1 MRRDMRNAWQFPL
14 ATHPRF
20 VYSLFLSSGQRMF
33 KRDEKG
39 VVMMDSEKVARLEK
53 DVSEQDRRLD
63 DTQKSVVAV
72 ETKTEQNEKNINR
85 VESQSITRFEQLLNR
100 IDAGFDRV
108 ESNINRVESNL
119 KSDIN
124 RVEPELKTDRRW
136 FYGLIATTII
146 SVLVAILSWYSK
158 YLDAVIP
165 K

>member
-1 MRRDMRNAWQFPL
+1 
-14 ATHPRF
+14 
-20 VYSLFLSSGQRMF
+20 
-33 KRDEKG
+33 
-39 VVMMDSEKVARLEK
+39 MDSEKVARLKK

-72 ETKTEQNEKNINR
+72 ETKTEQNEKDINR

-124 RVEPELKTDRRW
+124 RVETELKTDRRW

>member
-1 MRRDMRNAWQFPL
+1 M
-14 ATHPRF
+14 T
-20 VYSLFLSSGQRMF
+20 
-33 KRDEKG
+33 
-39 VVMMDSEKVARLEK
+39 DSEKVARLEK

-63 DTQKSVVAV
+63 DTQKSGVAV
-72 ETKTEQNEKNINR
+72 EAKTEQNEKNIDR

-108 ESNINRVESNL
+108 ENNINRVEA
-119 KSDIN
+119 
-124 RVEPELKTDRRW
+124 ELKTDRRW
-136 FYGLIATTII
+136 FYGLIVTTII

>member
-1 MRRDMRNAWQFPL
+1 MRRDMQNAWQFPL

-20 VYSLFLSSGQRMF
+20 VYSFFSSGQRMF

-39 VVMMDSEKVARLEK
+39 IVMTDSEKVARLEK

-63 DTQKSVVAV
+63 DTPKSVVAV

-124 RVEPELKTDRRW
+124 RVETELKTDRRW

>member
-1 MRRDMRNAWQFPL
+1 
-14 ATHPRF
+14 
-20 VYSLFLSSGQRMF
+20 
-33 KRDEKG
+33 
-39 VVMMDSEKVARLEK
+39 MMDSEKVARLEK

-72 ETKTEQNEKNINR
+72 ETKTEQNEKDIDR

-124 RVEPELKTDRRW
+124 RVETELKTDRRW

>member
-1 MRRDMRNAWQFPL
+1 M
-14 ATHPRF
+14 T
-20 VYSLFLSSGQRMF
+20 
-33 KRDEKG
+33 
-39 VVMMDSEKVARLEK
+39 DSEKVARLEK

-72 ETKTEQNEKNINR
+72 ETKTEQNEKDINR

-124 RVEPELKTDRRW
+124 RVETELKTDRRW

>member
-1 MRRDMRNAWQFPL
+1 
-14 ATHPRF
+14 
-20 VYSLFLSSGQRMF
+20 
-33 KRDEKG
+33 
-39 VVMMDSEKVARLEK
+39 MMDSEKVARLEK

-124 RVEPELKTDRRW
+124 RVETELKTDRRW

>member
-1 MRRDMRNAWQFPL
+1 M
-14 ATHPRF
+14 T
-20 VYSLFLSSGQRMF
+20 
-33 KRDEKG
+33 
-39 VVMMDSEKVARLEK
+39 DSEKVARLEK
-53 DVSEQDRRLD
+53 DISEQDRRLD

-72 ETKTEQNEKNINR
+72 ETKTEQNEKDINR

-124 RVEPELKTDRRW
+124 RVETELKTDRRW

>member
-1 MRRDMRNAWQFPL
+1 M
-14 ATHPRF
+14 T
-20 VYSLFLSSGQRMF
+20 
-33 KRDEKG
+33 
-39 VVMMDSEKVARLEK
+39 DSEKVARLEK

-72 ETKTEQNEKNINR
+72 ETKTEQNEKDIDR

-108 ESNINRVESNL
+108 ESNINRMESNL

-124 RVEPELKTDRRW
+124 RVETELKTDRRW

>member
-1 MRRDMRNAWQFPL
+1 
-14 ATHPRF
+14 
-20 VYSLFLSSGQRMF
+20 
-33 KRDEKG
+33 
-39 VVMMDSEKVARLEK
+39 MDSEKVARLEK

-119 KSDIN
+119 KSDIS
-124 RVEPELKTDRRW
+124 RVETELKTDRRW